1 MLKKKTKKTTT
12 YYASILSR
20 IKEFDEPI
28 TLQGLFISYWAGL
41 LCRD

>member
-1 MLKKKTKKTTT
+1 MLKNKTKKT
-12 YYASILSR
+12 YHASILSR

-28 TLQGLFISYWAGL
+28 TLQGLSISYWAGL